1 MALFLRFT
9 CWFRFNV
16 SSVFLHGLSFSV
28 KPFIQLLYIVILYGV
43 SFVILF
49 RITPLFDNVTVSER
63 LIQIHRLFRITPL
76 FDNVTVSERLIQI
89 HRLFR
94 ITPLFDN
101 VTVSERLIQIHRN
114 VSKALLPQ
122 KRKGFLNSYFSQFC
136 HCYRK
141 SSCRLTD
148 VRMTHIT
155 CAYFEKVFLNFRS
168 SHVCCIL

>member
-1 MALFLRFT
+1 MKHLVALFLRFT

-89 HRLFR
+89 HR
-94 ITPLFDN
+94 
-101 VTVSERLIQIHRN
+101 N

-155 CAYFEKVFLNFRS
+155 CGYFEKVFPNFRF